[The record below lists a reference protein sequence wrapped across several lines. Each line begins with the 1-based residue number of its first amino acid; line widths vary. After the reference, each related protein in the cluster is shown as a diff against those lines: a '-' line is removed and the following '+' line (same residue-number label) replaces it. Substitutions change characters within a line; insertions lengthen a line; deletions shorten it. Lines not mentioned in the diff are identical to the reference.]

1 MANYNKSFN
10 FRNGVQVDNDNFI
23 VNSAG
28 LVGIGTTIPT
38 DYLDVYGTSTFRDD
52 IKITGLVT
60 SSNLYV
66 SGISTILGNVG
77 IGTTNIDIAA
87 DSNNNTI
94 LNAGIVT
101 ANFYYGSGLYL
112 DDVVGFTTEGWN
124 IVTPEGGAVRTGLST
139 TFKIG
144 IGTTQTIEKF
154 DLVIGADPDTPS
166 NEGIGL
172 AGNAGNIRATGIVTA
187 GIGFTGSLSG
197 DVTGNVTGDVTYS
210 SGISSFTTLIVGSGI
225 TLTSIA
231 STFVNAVDI
240 DGSLDVDGH
249 TELDNVNVSGFST
262 FSSAID
268 ADDDLDVD
276 GHTELDDVNVS
287 GVSTFASDVSI
298 ADKIIHTGDINTAL
312 RFPAADTIT
321 AETAGSERVRIA
333 SDGKVGIGTSGPTS
347 DLQIKS
353 STAANLQVTS
363 GTAQAVI
370 AVGKSS
376 NIDGFNSQLRYGY
389 DGGSFKYSDNR
400 SLDLVN
406 YGYGNFNHILN
417 PNLGIATGNFHWL
430 HGENVDPL
438 MTLTWQGQLGIGIT
452 EPLQDVHI
460 VGVTTFQGEVYTS
473 TNVIVGNDLTVTG
486 NLNITGG
493 NFSGD
498 VIGDIKSPDGSLV
511 VDNGTGTGDNARV
524 YANTYKLTGISTFSL
539 LDASSVGIGTTA
551 DSDYYFRCGLPTEPQ
566 NNLFADTTGHLG
578 IRTNESYAGYGDS
591 IGLAVM
597 GGASAIVED
606 RIGIGTTTP
615 RCALDVGIG
624 ATQSTARFMILPKV
638 SSVERGNLVGL
649 SSGAL
654 IYNTTTG
661 KLNFYNGAGAW
672 ETVTSS

>member
-38 DYLDVYGTSTFRDD
+38 DFLDVYGTSTFRDD

-66 SGISTILGNVG
+66 SGISTILGSVG

-124 IVTPEGGAVRTGLST
+124 VVTPEDGVVRTGLST
-139 TFKIG
+139 AFKVG
-144 IGTTQTIEKF
+144 IGTTQTIQKF
-154 DLVIGADPDTPS
+154 DLVIGRDPDTPS
-166 NEGIGL
+166 FEGIGFD
-172 AGNAGNIRATGIVTA
+172 GNAGNIRATGIVTA
-187 GIGFTGSLSG
+187 GIGFTGALSG

-210 SGISSFTTLIVGSGI
+210 SGISSFTTLLVGSGI

-240 DGSLDVDGH
+240 DG
-249 TELDNVNVSGFST
+249 N
-262 FSSAID
+262 
-268 ADDDLDVD
+268 LDVD
-276 GHTELDDVNVS
+276 GHTELDDLNVS
-287 GVSTFASDVSI
+287 GVSTFNSSVGISDTIFHV
-298 ADKIIHTGDINTAL
+298 GDTNTKL

-321 AETAGSERVRIA
+321 AETVGSERVRIA

-347 DLQIKS
+347 NLQIKT
-353 STAANLQVTS
+353 STFANLQVTS
-363 GTAQAVI
+363 GSDQAVI

-376 NIDGFNSQLRYGY
+376 NINGFNSQLRYGY
-389 DGGSFKYSDNR
+389 DIGAFKYSDNR

-438 MTLTWQGQLGIGIT
+438 MTLTWKGQLGIGVT
-452 EPLQDVHI
+452 EPLEDVHI
-460 VGVTTFQGEVYTS
+460 VGVTTFQGAVLTS
-473 TNVIVGNDLTVTG
+473 GNVTVGNNLTVQED
-486 NLNITGG
+486 LIIVDG
-493 NFSGD
+493 NFTGDIIGD
-498 VIGDIKSPDGSLV
+498 VKSPDGNVV
-511 VDNGTGTGDNARV
+511 VDNGETDGDNARV
-524 YANTYKLTGISTFSL
+524 FANTYKLSGISTFGL

-551 DSDYYFRCGLPTEPQ
+551 DNDYYFRCGLPTEPES
-566 NNLFADTTGHLG
+566 NLFADTTGHLG
-578 IRTNESYAGYGDS
+578 IRTNESYAGAGDS

-597 GGASAIVED
+597 GSSSAIIED
-606 RIGIGTTTP
+606 RVGIGTTTP

-638 SSVERGNLVGL
+638 SGVERGNLVGL

-654 IYNTTTG
+654 IYNTTTS

>member
-52 IKITGLVT
+52 ITITGLVT

-66 SGISTILGNVG
+66 SGISTILGSVG

-112 DDVVGFTTEGWN
+112 SDVVGFTTEGWN
-124 IVTPEGGAVRTGLST
+124 IVTPDGGSVRTGLST

-166 NEGIGL
+166 NEGIGFV
-172 AGNAGNIRATGIVTA
+172 GNAGNIRATGIVTA
-187 GIGFTGSLSG
+187 GIGFTGALSG

-210 SGISSFTTLIVGSGI
+210 SGISSFTTLVVGSGI

-231 STFVNAVDI
+231 STFVNTVDI

-249 TELDNVNVSGFST
+249 TELDDVVVAGVAT
-262 FSSAID
+262 FSSSID
-268 ADDDLDVD
+268 ADSDVDID

-298 ADKIIHTGDINTAL
+298 ADKIIHTGDTNTAL

-321 AETAGSERVRIA
+321 AETVGSERVRIA

-353 STAANLQVTS
+353 STSANLQVTS
-363 GTAQAVI
+363 GTDQAVI

-389 DGGSFKYSDNR
+389 DSGSFKYSDNR

-460 VGVTTFQGEVYTS
+460 VGVTTFQGAVLTS
-473 TNVIVGNDLTVTG
+473 GNVTVGNNLTVQED
-486 NLNITGG
+486 LIIVDG
-493 NFSGD
+493 NFTGDIIGD
-498 VIGDIKSPDGSLV
+498 VKSPDGNV
-511 VDNGTGTGDNARV
+511 VIDNGETDGNNARV
-524 YANTYKLTGISTFSL
+524 FANTYKLTGISTFGL

-551 DSDYYFRCGLPTEPQ
+551 DSDYYFRCGWPTDPQ
-566 NNLFADTTGHLG
+566 SNIFADTTGHLG
-578 IRTNESYAGYGDS
+578 IRTNQSYAGYGDS

-597 GGASAIVED
+597 GNSSAIVED

-638 SSVERGNLVGL
+638 SGVERGNLVGL

-654 IYNTTTG
+654 IYNTTTS

>member
-1 MANYNKSFN
+1 MALTKVTEKVITDNLNNSGIDSASN
-10 FRNGVQVDNDNFI
+10 FKTGTTDLHSVGVT
-23 VNSAG
+23 AG
-28 LVGIGTTIPT
+28 LLVVG
-38 DYLDVYGTSTFRDD
+38 SA
-52 IKITGLVT
+52 VT
-60 SSNLYV
+60 SNSD
-66 SGISTILGNVG
+66 GI
-77 IGTTNIDIAA
+77 
-87 DSNNNTI
+87 
-94 LNAGIVT
+94 
-101 ANFYYGSGLYL
+101 
-112 DDVVGFTTEGWN
+112 DV
-124 IVTPEGGAVRTGLST
+124 
-139 TFKIG
+139 
-144 IGTTQTIEKF
+144 
-154 DLVIGADPDTPS
+154 
-166 NEGIGL
+166 
-172 AGNAGNIRATGIVTA
+172 TGIVTA
-187 GIGFTGSLSG
+187 TSFVGSGANLTGIDATSIKHSDGNVKIQAINTGAN
-197 DVTGNVTGDVTYS
+197 VTGNLSVSGNLGIAGVLTYEDVTNVDS
-210 SGISSFTTLIVGSGI
+210 IGII
-225 TLTSIA
+225 TA
-231 STFVNAVDI
+231 RST
-240 DGSLDVDGH
+240 
-249 TELDNVNVSGFST
+249 
-262 FSSAID
+262 
-268 ADDDLDVD
+268 
-276 GHTELDDVNVS
+276 
-287 GVSTFASDVSI
+287 VSI
-298 ADKIIHTGDINTAL
+298 ADSIVHLGDTNTSL
-312 RFPAADTIT
+312 RFPATDTIT

-353 STAANLQVTS
+353 STSANLQVTS
-363 GTAQAVI
+363 GSSYGVI

-389 DGGSFKYSDNR
+389 DIGGFKYSDNR

-460 VGVTTFQGEVYTS
+460 VGVTTLQGEVYTS
-473 TNVIVGNDLTVTG
+473 TNVIVGNNLTVKG
-486 NLNITGG
+486 NLEIDSG

-498 VIGDIKSPDGSLV
+498 VIGDIKSPDGTIV
-511 VDNGTGTGDNARV
+511 IDNGTGTGDNARV

-551 DSDYYFRCGLPTEPQ
+551 DSDYYFRCGLPTEPE

-597 GGASAIVED
+597 GNSSAIVED

-654 IYNTTTG
+654 IYNTTTS

>member
-101 ANFYYGSGLYL
+101 ANFYYGSGLHL

-124 IVTPEGGAVRTGLST
+124 VVTPEDGSVRTGLST
-139 TFKIG
+139 AFKVG

-154 DLVIGADPDTPS
+154 DLVIGRDPDTPS
-166 NEGIGL
+166 YEGIGF

-187 GIGFTGSLSG
+187 GIGFTGALSG

-240 DGSLDVDGH
+240 DGNLDVDGH

-287 GVSTFASDVSI
+287 GFSTFASDVSI
-298 ADKIIHTGDINTAL
+298 ADKIIHTGDTNTAL

-321 AETAGSERVRIA
+321 AETVGSERVRIA

-353 STAANLQVTS
+353 STSANLQVTS
-363 GTAQAVI
+363 GSSYGVI

-389 DGGSFKYSDNR
+389 DIGGFKYSDNR

-460 VGVTTFQGEVYTS
+460 VGVTTLQGEVYTS
-473 TNVIVGNDLTVTG
+473 TNVIVGNNLTVKG
-486 NLNITGG
+486 NLEIDSG

-498 VIGDIKSPDGSLV
+498 VIGDIKSPDGTIV
-511 VDNGTGTGDNARV
+511 IDNGTGTGDNARV

-551 DSDYYFRCGLPTEPQ
+551 DSDYYFRCGLPTEPE

-597 GGASAIVED
+597 GNSSAIVED

-654 IYNTTTG
+654 IYNTTTS